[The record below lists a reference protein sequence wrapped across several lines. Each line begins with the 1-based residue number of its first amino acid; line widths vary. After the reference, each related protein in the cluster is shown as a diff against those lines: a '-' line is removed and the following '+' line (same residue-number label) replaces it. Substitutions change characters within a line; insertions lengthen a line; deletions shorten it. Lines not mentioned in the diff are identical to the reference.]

1 MPFAAGGLLPCP
13 LLQSLASVQQCVW
26 VGLGLSPWKPCRG
39 NDIPLVELRETVR
52 VAHQCPWLP
61 ASVFTHNTLAMP
73 SESALNYLKMKC
85 LVAQVAQAQGT
96 QVNLEL

>member
-1 MPFAAGGLLPCP
+1 M
-13 LLQSLASVQQCVW
+13 W
-26 VGLGLSPWKPCRG
+26 VGLGLSPWKPCGG

-85 LVAQVAQAQGT
+85 LVAQVAQAQGA